1 LIEEDKGEGEFPL
14 PLTPSRQG
22 REDYKNFCHWLRRS
36 MLKPEKTLST
46 RQIYQGRA
54 VNIRVDTVEK
64 ASGTKTTREVVE
76 HSDCVAV
83 VAVDAQG
90 NILLVRQF
98 RHPVGKFLLEIPAG
112 GIDPGEEPI
121 DSVRRELQEEIGYFP
136 RKIEK
141 LGGFY
146 TIPGYGTEYLHCFL
160 ATDLVS
166 ARLVAED
173 TEDIELIRVPREEI
187 PRLVASGEICD
198 AKSIA
203 ALLTFLYIP
212 ENK

>member
-1 LIEEDKGEGEFPL
+1 
-14 PLTPSRQG
+14 
-22 REDYKNFCHWLRRS
+22 
-36 MLKPEKTLST
+36 MKPEKKLATQ
-46 RQIYQGRA
+46 QIYKGRA

-83 VAVDAQG
+83 VALDEQG

-98 RHPVGKFLLEIPAG
+98 RHAVDRFLLEIPAG
-112 GIDPGEEPI
+112 GIDPGEEPT

-136 RKIEK
+136 RRIHK

-146 TIPGYGTEYLHCFL
+146 ATPGYGTEYLHCFV
-160 ATDLVS
+160 ATDLVA

-173 TEDIELIRVPREEI
+173 TDDIELVRVSPDEV

-203 ALLTFLYIP
+203 ALLMFLLHVRQG
-212 ENK
+212 